1 MNAYRL
7 AHVPFTLADA
17 TPRQRIRVRRVRS
30 APASR
35 RCRELG
41 IVPGVIITWLR
52 FEGGKIVVRFPEGHT
67 TAVEVGIA
75 PLIEVDAGPSSWSRV
90 RSAGRWP

>member
-17 TPRQRIRVRRVRS
+17 TPRQHLRVRRVRG

-41 IVPGVIITWLR
+41 VVPGAIITWLR
-52 FEGGKIVVRFPEGHT
+52 FEAGKIVVRFPEGHT

-75 PLIEVDAGPSSWSRV
+75 ALIEVDGRPSS
-90 RSAGRWP
+90 

>member
-7 AHVPFTLADA
+7 AHAPFTLADA
-17 TPRQRIRVRRVRS
+17 TPRQRLRVRRIRGT
-30 APASR
+30 PASR

-41 IVPGVIITWLR
+41 LVPGAIITWLR

-75 PLIEVDAGPSSWSRV
+75 PLIEVDAGSSSWNRA
-90 RSAGRWP
+90 RSAGRSP